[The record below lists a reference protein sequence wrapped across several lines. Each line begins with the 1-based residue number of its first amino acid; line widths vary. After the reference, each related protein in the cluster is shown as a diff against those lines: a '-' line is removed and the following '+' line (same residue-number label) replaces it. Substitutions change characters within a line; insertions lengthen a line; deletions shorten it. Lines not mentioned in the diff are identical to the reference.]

1 MKNNKDSQSN
11 GQQEVNLKVF
21 FKKML
26 SYKWVFLTSII
37 LCLGLAMIYAKL
49 ATPKY
54 EASTSIL
61 IDASGNSRALG
72 ENKYVQG
79 GVSLIEIDKNLSN
92 EIGIIKS
99 FSLIRQTVE
108 DLGFDVSYYSKNWL
122 KNREAYK
129 YFPFEV
135 SLSKD
140 KPQLY
145 GLPFQVTILS
155 NETYRLSVEGK
166 DFSVSN
172 PENGSSRRVM
182 KDFSFSKDF
191 EFGQEVIHNYF
202 TFNLDRPKYKVNDE
216 DFKDEELSFVVQDLD
231 GVASGYVSNISVGNI
246 DLLAS
251 IFKISTSG
259 AVVDKEID
267 FLKKLTY
274 NYVQNN
280 LNSRN
285 RIASTKKNFIRN
297 QLLAV
302 SDSLTRIESE
312 LEEFK
317 KAKQAINLSVTGSNA
332 LDQTSSLQMDKAKIE
347 LNRKYY
353 SSLIEKVSQDQGS
366 EEFNLPTSIGIDDPL
381 INANINELK
390 NLYAEKSKKK
400 YFVTSDN
407 EEISILNDQIDHS
420 TNLLLTN
427 LRNAIRSTDYSLEKI
442 KSQLS
447 SFSGVISSLPTQEN
461 QLLTIERQ
469 SSLYENLFNYLSQ
482 ELAKNDI
489 AGAEDTS
496 DTKVLDE
503 ARMVGSGPISP
514 QKKLI
519 LLLGLMVGTLLPLAW
534 IVLFSSKGTIE
545 NAEQIMANTDIPIIA
560 SVVNHDPSA
569 RKSKSDI
576 SLWKLKESFRDLCTN
591 LGFVNSEENSVIGMT
606 SIMPEEGKT
615 YNAINLGITFA
626 ESGKRTLIIDTD
638 LRNPSLINRMDSFEG
653 EGLSNYLNG
662 EVESIDDI
670 IYPHE
675 TLEKLKFIPT
685 LPVDGN
691 VHELLTGSKMK
702 ELVEQLKSNFDYII
716 LDTPAVG
723 LVSDFLIL
731 SDMIDINLFVVRRG
745 LAKIKFLEDL
755 ENISSRGKK
764 KSYIIFNDV
773 PMKDHKYG
781 YEQKYGRNREAQ
793 LVNKSLSV

>member
-11 GQQEVNLKVF
+11 AQQEVNLKLF
-21 FKKML
+21 FQKIFR
-26 SYKWVFLTSII
+26 YKWFFLTSII

-61 IDASGNSRALG
+61 IDASGNNRALG
-72 ENKYVQG
+72 KNEYVQG
-79 GVSLIEIDKNLSN
+79 GVSLIEIEKNLSN
-92 EIGIIKS
+92 ELGIIKS

-108 DLGFDVSYYSKNWL
+108 DLGFDVSYYNKNWL
-122 KNREAYK
+122 KNREAYS
-129 YFPFEV
+129 YFPFEIL
-135 SLSKD
+135 LSKD
-140 KPQLY
+140 KTQLY
-145 GLPFQVTILS
+145 DLPFQVEILS
-155 NETYRLSVEGK
+155 KEKYRLSVEGEK
-166 DFSVSN
+166 FSVSN
-172 PENGSSRRVM
+172 PQNGSSRLVAR
-182 KDFSFSKDF
+182 DFSFSEEF
-191 EFGQEVIHNYF
+191 EFGQEVNHNYF
-202 TFNLDRPKYKVNDE
+202 TFVVKRPKYRVVDE
-216 DFKDEELSFVVQDLD
+216 DFADEELSFVIQNLD
-231 GVASGYVSNISVGNI
+231 AVASNYVDEIAVGNI
-246 DLLAS
+246 DLQAS

-259 AVVDKEID
+259 PVIAKEID
-267 FLKKLTY
+267 FLKKLTD

-285 RIASTKKNFIRN
+285 EIANSKKTFIRN

-302 SDSLTRIESE
+302 SDSLTRVESE
-312 LEEFK
+312 LEKFK
-317 KAKQAINLSVTGSNA
+317 KDKRAINLSVTGSNA
-332 LDQTSSLQMDKAKIE
+332 LGQTSSLQMDKAKIE

-353 SSLIEKVSQDQGS
+353 YSLISKVQSAKGND
-366 EEFNLPTSIGIDDPL
+366 EFNLPTSIGIDDPL

-400 YFVTSDN
+400 FFVTDDN
-407 EEISILNDQIDHS
+407 EQISILNDQITQS
-420 TNLLLTN
+420 TDLLLTN
-427 LRNAIRSTDYSLEKI
+427 LRNAIRTTDYSLQKI
-442 KSQLS
+442 NSQLS
-447 SFSGVISSLPTQEN
+447 GFSGVINSLPTQEN
-461 QLLTIERQ
+461 ELLTIERQ

-489 AGAEDTS
+489 AGAENTS
-496 DTKVLDE
+496 DTKVLDA
-503 ARMVGSGPISP
+503 ARMVGSGPVAP

-519 LLLGLMVGTLLPLAW
+519 LLLGFMVGTIIPLAW

-545 NAEQIMANTDIPIIA
+545 TIDQIMANTEIPIIA
-560 SVVNHDPSA
+560 SIVNHDPTA

-591 LGFVNSEENSVIGMT
+591 LGLVTSQENSVIGMT

-615 YNAINLGITFA
+615 YSAINLGITFA

-638 LRNPSLINRMDSFEG
+638 LRNPSLVNKMQSFDG
-653 EGLSNYLNG
+653 DGLSNYLND
-662 EVESIDDI
+662 EVSVVEDI

-691 VHELLTGSKMK
+691 VHELLTSAKMK
-702 ELVEQLKSNFDYII
+702 ELINRLKNNFDYII

-723 LVSDFLIL
+723 LVSDFLMI

-755 ENISSRGKK
+755 ENISSKGKK

-781 YEQKYGRNREAQ
+781 YEQKYGRNKETQ